1 MTHFQFNIYILCIQ
15 ILSIDTYTYIYIW
28 TTGNFGIK
36 QDLLEPAP
44 FTSEPSRIHGLCLPL
59 PTMVER
65 GAEVTDGKELES
77 PEDVLCV
84 ARTTPLS
91 PWGQGIHPD
100 VERAQV

>member
-1 MTHFQFNIYILCIQ
+1 MLWEEAEVAGSTPSLHGQALN
-15 ILSIDTYTYIYIW
+15 LSGPISGSLGW
-28 TTGNFGIK
+28 T
-36 QDLLEPAP
+36 
-44 FTSEPSRIHGLCLPL
+44 CLSL

-84 ARTTPLS
+84 ARMTPLS
-91 PWGQGIHPD
+91 PWGQGIYPD